1 MRNLILY
8 AHPKS
13 IQQPDPFLKHLKIDR
28 LNEIKQNP
36 KILSNYENFLA
47 FMNLKDD
54 LDNLK
59 RTRNPAYISEICYK
73 MEQSEV
79 VINGKRR
86 VNQNVISSVVLYIAQ

>member
-1 MRNLILY
+1 MDYPEFLSEFHFHFVNNLPDHCIQLRNLILY

-36 KILSNYENFLA
+36 KILSNYENFLS

-59 RTRNPAYISEICYK
+59 RARNQTYSYISEICYK
-73 MEQSEV
+73 ME
-79 VINGKRR
+79 
-86 VNQNVISSVVLYIAQ
+86 